1 MKSQTSEA
9 HNVQV
14 IRFAGVLVSLPSLA
28 VRAVYRWVRGR
39 LRSGMSAG
47 ALRGEDQLRQSR
59 ARRTLRG
66 LPPDHD
72 PAAAAAAAASR
83 VVS

>member
-1 MKSQTSEA
+1 MRKPTPDS
-9 HNVQV
+9 HNIQV
-14 IRFAGVLVSLPSLA
+14 IRIARTLVSLPFRA
-28 VRAVYRWVRGR
+28 VRSVYRWVRGL

-47 ALRGEDQLRQSR
+47 ALREEDQLRQSR

-72 PAAAAAAAASR
+72 AANSGR
-83 VVS
+83 VTESAP